1 MSEGFAN
8 RGVPPELGFHS
19 FITADDRGS
28 ITSVHQVPDEAFAH
42 VCDPEGECLCGP
54 QVVFNIFNGV
64 HMAMYRHAP
73 FDAAYYDGLQQD
85 FDDPHWPIDAID
97 EANFPPDPDDPV
109 G

>member
-1 MSEGFAN
+1 
-8 RGVPPELGFHS
+8 
-19 FITADDRGS
+19 
-28 ITSVHQVPDEAFAH
+28 
-42 VCDPEGECLCGP
+42 
-54 QVVFNIFNGV
+54 
-64 HMAMYRHAP
+64 RHAP